1 MSNLTCP
8 HCHNSVPMGASVCR
22 GCHAE
27 LKYGPSRTIVSGL
40 IVLAIV
46 VGTIVSSILPHS
58 MSIAGWIV
66 GIGTLGFLYTRV
78 NRIYRDRVVF
88 KRVYRTR

>member
-27 LKYGPSRTIVSGL
+27 LKYGPSR
-40 IVLAIV
+40 AIV
-46 VGTIVSSILPHS
+46 FGSVILAVVAGSIVGSILPHS
-58 MSIAGWIV
+58 MSIVGWIV
-66 GIGTLGFLYTRV
+66 GIGTLGFLHTRV
-78 NRIYRDRVVF
+78 RSIYKDRVVF
-88 KRVYRTR
+88 KRIYRTR